1 MFASQ
6 VLLMCIFWVSRGDKF
21 LKAKEMLHSEINLF
35 GAIVRLVIEA
45 RIASLSLLYWK
56 VWTIAILLDA
66 LISIKNDAR
75 SYWRKFIQWLAH
87 MRHELIWFRSRA
99 KKKLSA
105 LVVVYPSI
113 SSWKK
118 FLAIELV
125 KSPDSKNLFPGVLKA
140 FRKCENI

>member
-45 RIASLSLLYWK
+45 RIASLLLLYWK

-75 SYWRKFIQWLAH
+75 SYWRKFIQ
-87 MRHELIWFRSRA
+87 
-99 KKKLSA
+99 
-105 LVVVYPSI
+105 
-113 SSWKK
+113 
-118 FLAIELV
+118 
-125 KSPDSKNLFPGVLKA
+125 
-140 FRKCENI
+140 